1 METCL
6 NSQSKSKYK
15 KGYKNI
21 ETNLSIQN
29 RYKEKMTSKIIKAGF
44 QQMQKQRSRALQSHT
59 TISHLKNHTTSQ
71 SDQLKYLNMQTYY
84 KTKMKTKK

>member
-44 QQMQKQRSRALQSHT
+44 QQM
-59 TISHLKNHTTSQ
+59 
-71 SDQLKYLNMQTYY
+71 
-84 KTKMKTKK
+84 